1 MTTHKLFILFSGLF
15 FHLGLNA
22 IAQEDTATV
31 LKPKVKVIENDYEG
45 VKVKLRV
52 IERSDGVNTVL
63 TQIRNNNTKAA
74 AVLLISPDNKHQI
87 KQILGPGETFTG
99 NIGDVTNFAIGTHF
113 FEHKPEEK
121 KLSETVIDWIKV
133 KLREYFILNNG
144 GLEKEKEDKIL
155 TVWGVRG

>member
-15 FHLGLNA
+15 ILTGLNA

-31 LKPKVKVIENDYEG
+31 LKPKVKVIENNYEG
-45 VKVKLRV
+45 VRVKLRV

-63 TQIRNNNTKAA
+63 TQIRNTNTKAA

-121 KLSETVIDWIKV
+121 TLNETVIDWIKV

-144 GLEKEKEDKIL
+144 GLEKDEKIS
-155 TVWGVRG
+155 TIWGVRG